1 MRGLPALRHALTA
14 AGSRAPSKQ
23 PCSSDSG
30 CRHLEAP
37 GSWTQGPLGAMLAAT
52 SGCLPSWLRCISR
65 PAGRLQACPEAGK
78 WDTDLSVSVRLLLGA
93 LAKSLQETAGAEPEL
108 VLGLTLQHPGAREA
122 GRASATGQ
130 DPRGT
135 CPPSPGQWGGDTVSV
150 PAWLPPAGPA
160 FPREPSFL
168 TSSPLDVATGACQ
181 GE

>member
-30 CRHLEAP
+30 LPAP
-37 GSWTQGPLGAMLAAT
+37 GGTRLLDSGAAGGHAGRDLRLLAFLAEVHQQ
-52 SGCLPSWLRCISR
+52 
-65 PAGRLQACPEAGK
+65 AGRLQACPEAGK

-135 CPPSPGQWGGDTVSV
+135 CPPSPGQRGGDTVSV

-168 TSSPLDVATGACQ
+168 TSSPLDVVTGACQ